1 MGRFV
6 NPDNSAFQVAL
17 NSEIYV
23 DKTGLLEYTNKVLNT
38 KQGFICN
45 SRPRRFGKSMT
56 ADMLTAYYSKGCD
69 SKEMFSKL
77 TISNSK
83 DFQRHLNQYDV
94 IHLDIQ
100 WFLSLSSNSSDV
112 ISLITQ
118 SILKELRENY
128 SKELSQEVTT
138 LPDAL
143 SCIKQETG
151 QKFILIIDEWDVLIR
166 DEAMNQN
173 VQKEYID
180 FLRGIL
186 KGSEPTKYIQL
197 AYLTGILPIKKIKT
211 QSSLNNF
218 DEFTMIDA
226 SNLAPFIGFT
236 QDEVKDLCAVYDIDF
251 QQVKRW
257 YNGYILEDYQV
268 YNPIA
273 VVNVILAMIRIH
285 KQRLFQMKK
294 LDKSLQL
301 Q

>member
-1 MGRFV
+1 MHFI
-6 NPDNSAFQVAL
+6 QVAL

>member
-1 MGRFV
+1 MHFI
-6 NPDNSAFQVAL
+6 QVAL

-23 DKTGLLEYTNKVLNT
+23 DKTGLLEYTNRVLNT

>member
-1 MGRFV
+1 M
-6 NPDNSAFQVAL
+6 
-17 NSEIYV
+17 
-23 DKTGLLEYTNKVLNT
+23 
-38 KQGFICN
+38 
-45 SRPRRFGKSMT
+45 
-56 ADMLTAYYSKGCD
+56 
-69 SKEMFSKL
+69 
-77 TISNSK
+77 
-83 DFQRHLNQYDV
+83 
-94 IHLDIQ
+94 
-100 WFLSLSSNSSDV
+100 

-128 SKELSQEVTT
+128 SKKLPQEVTT

-197 AYLTGILPIKKIKT
+197 AYLTGILLIKKIKT